1 MKFTAIKNL
10 LSITNILKHGA
21 IFIKNKISVISEYRF
36 IFRKFITIIV
46 LITSIS
52 IVPDSMYLSPGKS
65 VSLKHQFSL
74 MNWELVNIP
83 SKWFNRAKTLMSV
96 RKLNDKQRKT
106 VITEYLETTKLLKHA
121 KNQLD
126 GLSVVGK
133 GTSIN
138 TRDKI
143 RLDSLKENFRELN
156 ATKQNLRPIA
166 EEIIESELNKL
177 LLELGFGYRFS
188 LLIPPVDLRF
198 EELPTVLF
206 ISRRDKIEVIEQVIL
221 EADLDLTKRNSIEKL
236 LFDKFNY
243 SALVDNIGGL
253 STYPTLVSDQGPL
266 RSILRTAAH
275 EWIHA
280 YLFFKPLG
288 WNWNR
293 SANMFS
299 LNETI
304 AELAGNELG
313 DELFVQLGGDLSIAQ
328 SRYVPRGKRN
338 TSFTKEMKETRKEVD
353 RLLDDG
359 KIIEAEEY
367 MKQRWWRLRLAG
379 YPIRKLNQ
387 AYFAFHGRYAE
398 GPTSISPIGPQ
409 VRALREIHSDIR
421 SFLKTVENVSSYE
434 QFIKIIQDKNI
445 KY

>member
-1 MKFTAIKNL
+1 
-10 LSITNILKHGA
+10 
-21 IFIKNKISVISEYRF
+21 
-36 IFRKFITIIV
+36 
-46 LITSIS
+46 
-52 IVPDSMYLSPGKS
+52 
-65 VSLKHQFSL
+65 

-83 SKWFNRAKTLMSV
+83 SKWINRAKTLMSV

-221 EADLDLTKRNSIEKL
+221 EADLD
-236 LFDKFNY
+236 
-243 SALVDNIGGL
+243 
-253 STYPTLVSDQGPL
+253 
-266 RSILRTAAH
+266 
-275 EWIHA
+275 
-280 YLFFKPLG
+280 
-288 WNWNR
+288 
-293 SANMFS
+293 
-299 LNETI
+299 
-304 AELAGNELG
+304 
-313 DELFVQLGGDLSIAQ
+313 
-328 SRYVPRGKRN
+328 
-338 TSFTKEMKETRKEVD
+338 
-353 RLLDDG
+353 
-359 KIIEAEEY
+359 
-367 MKQRWWRLRLAG
+367 
-379 YPIRKLNQ
+379 
-387 AYFAFHGRYAE
+387 
-398 GPTSISPIGPQ
+398 
-409 VRALREIHSDIR
+409 
-421 SFLKTVENVSSYE
+421 
-434 QFIKIIQDKNI
+434 
-445 KY
+445 